1 MFGFEKVQRMRIR
14 RKLEMN
20 GIEYRWGQG
29 QGPMLG
35 VVYSIALLT
44 WPLILQSPFKNKN
57 SLWH

>member
-20 GIEYRWGQG
+20 GIEYRRG

-35 VVYSIALLT
+35 ANIVKRDIIALLC
-44 WPLILQSPFKNKN
+44 
-57 SLWH
+57 

>member
-20 GIEYRWGQG
+20 GIEYRRCQG

-35 VVYSIALLT
+35 VNIVKRDIIALLC
-44 WPLILQSPFKNKN
+44 
-57 SLWH
+57 